1 MARNARAERHLIAV
15 VEGRLEPAPAVLANG
30 AAAWSSAT
38 DRRCCMPLWRDR
50 SPVRRRPARCSYVL
64 SRVVC
69 VGGQCGTGQGS
80 ATREGKLLLGH
91 DVLAA
96 DAVGSQ
102 QSGRRIVLRTAPWDV
117 SRLSSQAGGCE
128 WFSGEGGG
136 GRPRVRRSA

>member
-50 SPVRRRPARCSYVL
+50 SPARRRPARCSYVL

-96 DAVGSQ
+96 LRGMGSQ
-102 QSGRRIVLRTAPWDV
+102 QRGRRIVLRTARKRRQPILGPDPAAGSDQARGRWWKT
-117 SRLSSQAGGCE
+117 SRAT
-128 WFSGEGGG
+128 
-136 GRPRVRRSA
+136 